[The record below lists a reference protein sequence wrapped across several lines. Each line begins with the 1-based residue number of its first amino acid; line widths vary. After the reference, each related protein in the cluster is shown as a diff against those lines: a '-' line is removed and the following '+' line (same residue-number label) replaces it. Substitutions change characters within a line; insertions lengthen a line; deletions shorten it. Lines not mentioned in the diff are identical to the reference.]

1 MGQALTD
8 VINKMDMNVPKI
20 VTESHKEDDSKP
32 FLIVASVWRLHE
44 RPRLLTHPIL
54 KITELPGNKA
64 AIGGRAEVNL
74 VNYSQQTMHVRLL
87 C

>member
-1 MGQALTD
+1 M
-8 VINKMDMNVPKI
+8 
-20 VTESHKEDDSKP
+20 
-32 FLIVASVWRLHE
+32 ASVWRLHE
-44 RPRLLTHPIL
+44 RPRLLTLPIL

-87 C
+87 R